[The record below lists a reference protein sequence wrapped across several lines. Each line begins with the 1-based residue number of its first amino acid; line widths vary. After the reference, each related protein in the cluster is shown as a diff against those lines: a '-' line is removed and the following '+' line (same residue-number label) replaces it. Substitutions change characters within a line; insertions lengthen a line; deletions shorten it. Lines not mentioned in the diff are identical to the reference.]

1 MKKIYGIIF
10 TVVSSAAF
18 GVMPIFV
25 KMAYSGGTNVL
36 TVVFLRFF
44 LASVIILPYILF
56 TKKKL
61 RISREGIIHIICLA
75 IIGYSASAYTLFI
88 SYNYITVGLATTLHF
103 IYPVTVT
110 VFAVIL
116 YKEKLYFGKIL
127 ALGLSLL
134 GIYMLVGN
142 SGGALNFK
150 GIAFAISSGFFYAYY
165 IIGVSHSKVNKIDI
179 FVLTF
184 YLALIASLVL
194 FTTGM
199 ISGGLD
205 FNMKLSGFLAC
216 GGIALVSTVLA
227 LTMFL
232 MGIKIIGP
240 SSAAILSTLEPIVSI
255 VLGVLILKEQ
265 LSFSIVIGCVLILF
279 SVLILTVGQKEKDSK
294 GDDTK
299 LKITITGDLY
309 SGKST
314 VAKAISEALKYT
326 YFSVGDLQRKLAIE
340 KGMSITEYNKYM
352 LDNNLDH
359 EVDNKTMEIGKDNE
373 NFIFDARLA
382 WNFIPDSFKI
392 YLKVDVDVSV
402 QRAMKDDR
410 GKSEKYAQMKDAMDN
425 IIERR
430 RLEVSRF
437 KEIYDVDFGD
447 ESNYDLVIDTSH
459 VSTEAVIR
467 EILEKI
473 KVYENSP
480 ARLANEL
487 KTGNYIKKF

>member
-25 KMAYSGGTNVL
+25 KMAYSGGANVL

-44 LASVIILPYILF
+44 LAALIILPYIII
-56 TKKKL
+56 TKKDLKL
-61 RISREGIIHIICLA
+61 SGQGIIHIIFLA
-75 IIGYSASAYTLFI
+75 IIGYTASAYTLFI

-103 IYPVTVT
+103 VYPVTVT

-142 SGGALNFK
+142 SAGSLNFK
-150 GIAFAISSGFFYAYY
+150 GIAFALSSGFFYAYY
-165 IIGVSHSKVNKIDI
+165 IIGVSHSKVNRIDI

-184 YLALIASLVL
+184 YLASIAALVL
-194 FTTGM
+194 FTVGM
-199 ISGGLD
+199 VSGGLD
-205 FNMKLSGFLAC
+205 INLKPSVFLAC
-216 GGIALVSTVLA
+216 AGIALVSTVLA

-232 MGIKIIGP
+232 KGIKIIGP

-265 LSFSIVIGCVLILF
+265 LSFSIVIGCVLILI
-279 SVLILTVGQKEKDSK
+279 SVLILTVGQKEKYSK
-294 GDDTK
+294 GDEKK

-340 KGMSITEYNKYM
+340 KGMSITEYNRYM
-352 LDNNLDH
+352 RDNNLDY
-359 EVDNKTMEIGKDNE
+359 EVDNKTMEIGRDKD

-392 YLKVDVDVSV
+392 YLKVDVDVSA

-410 GKSEKYAQMKDAMDN
+410 GKSERYAQVQDAKAN

-437 KEIYDVDFGD
+437 KDIYGADIGD
-447 ESNYDLVIDTSH
+447 ENNYDLVIDTSYI
-459 VSTEAVIR
+459 STEAVIR

-473 KVYENSP
+473 KQRVNSP
-480 ARLANEL
+480 A
-487 KTGNYIKKF
+487 